1 MYAILSLQYNSVSLL
16 SPKEVRAWASTH
28 LPLPPS
34 FYNRGA
40 DGRTLSTPSGFSFV
54 PASEGGVRLVAFGQT
69 ATSMLLGVLGEVL
82 AAFRKVCP
90 TGKTDLK
97 TGNLN
102 LSVSHSPKRYL
113 VTDFVLQ
120 NNAARTGIWDRWNSG
135 ELDLA
140 GLAGMAATLLPEA
153 FSARAAFVGLEMPED
168 ALFGNF
174 EVKPIRPVYG
184 GDQPLFTVDV
194 TFKSNVVL
202 DGPWSIGRLTSKGG
216 GRVRLLR

>member
-1 MYAILSLQYNSVSLL
+1 M
-16 SPKEVRAWASTH
+16 
-28 LPLPPS
+28 
-34 FYNRGA
+34 
-40 DGRTLSTPSGFSFV
+40 
-54 PASEGGVRLVAFGQT
+54 AFGQT

-82 AAFRKVCP
+82 AAFRKACP

-97 TGNLN
+97 TGNLD

-140 GLAGMAATLLPEA
+140 GLAGMAATLVPEA
-153 FSARAAFVGLEMPED
+153 FAARAAFVGLEFPED
-168 ALFGNF
+168 AIFGNF
-174 EVKPIRPVYG
+174 EVQPIRPVFG
-184 GDQPLFTVDV
+184 GEQPLFAVDV
-194 TFKSNVVL
+194 AFKSNL
-202 DGPWSIGRLTSKGG
+202 TIEGPWSIGRLTSKGS